1 VWQVEKI
8 RRWLRLHLRGRRVQI
23 GQALRVTI
31 AALVALLISQYL
43 ALPLPLWAVL
53 TAVIVTQLSI
63 GRSLKV
69 TIDYLVGTL
78 GGAVYGGVIA
88 VFLPHMTEAALLAV
102 LALAIAPLA
111 LLAAISPRY
120 NVAPITAIIVLLVPA
135 MTHATPF
142 DSAVNRVLEVVI
154 GGFIGL
160 IVSFVVLPS
169 SAHQQTRVAAARALD
184 MMAHALAE
192 LLGGLTGGLD
202 VESQHRIQDGIGEAL
217 VRLSTVATEAEHERS
232 ARLSGGADT
241 GPLMRTLVRLRHDL
255 VMIGRAAVMPLPE
268 AFRERL
274 GPTLAQIGAAST
286 EYLRSSGAALI
297 ARGPPPP
304 SDPLDLAL
312 ESYGR
317 EIAALRQEGLTR
329 SLPGDVAER
338 FFAIGFSLEQ
348 LHQNFRDLARCV
360 SESAQPA

>member
-1 VWQVEKI
+1 M
-8 RRWLRLHLRGRRVQI
+8 
-23 GQALRVTI
+23 TI
-31 AALVALLISQYL
+31 AALLALAVAQYL

-53 TAVIVTQLSI
+53 TAVIVTQMSL
-63 GRSLKV
+63 GRSLRI

-78 GGAVYGGVIA
+78 GGALYGGAIA
-88 VFLPHMTEAALLAV
+88 VFFPHTGEVALLAV

-111 LLAAISPRY
+111 LVAAISPRY

-135 MTHATPF
+135 MTHATPV
-142 DSAVNRVLEVVI
+142 DSALNRVLEVMI
-154 GGFIGL
+154 GGFVGL
-160 IVSFVVLPS
+160 AVSFFVLPS
-169 SAHQQTRVAAARALD
+169 SAHRQATAAAARALG
-184 MMAHALAE
+184 MMAGALTE
-192 LLGGLTGGLD
+192 LLGGLTSGLD
-202 VESQHRIQDGIGEAL
+202 IDSLHRIQDGIGDAL
-217 VRLSTVATEAEHERS
+217 VKLSTVAIEAEHERS

-274 GPTLAQIGAAST
+274 GPELARVGVAST
-286 EYLRSSGAALI
+286 SYLRASGVALV
-297 ARGPPPP
+297 ARSAPP
-304 SDPLDLAL
+304 SGEAVDLAL
-312 ESYGR
+312 EAYGK
-317 EIAALRQEGLTR
+317 EVAALRQEGLTR

-338 FFAIGFSLEQ
+338 FFALGFALDQ

>member
-1 VWQVEKI
+1 
-8 RRWLRLHLRGRRVQI
+8 
-23 GQALRVTI
+23 VTI
-31 AALVALLISQYL
+31 AALVALLVAQYL

-53 TAVIVTQLSI
+53 TAVIVTQMSI

-69 TIDYLVGTL
+69 TIDYMVGTL

-88 VFLPHMTEAALLAV
+88 VLLPHATEAGLLVV

-135 MTHATPF
+135 MTHATPIE
-142 DSAVNRVLEVVI
+142 SALNRVFEVVI
-154 GGFIGL
+154 GGLIGL
-160 IVSFVVLPS
+160 AVSFIVWPS
-169 SAHQQTRVAAARALD
+169 SAHRQTRVAAARALD
-184 MMAHALAE
+184 MMARALAE

-202 VESQHRIQDGIGEAL
+202 VEALHRIQDGIGEAL
-217 VRLSTVATEAEHERS
+217 VKLSTVATEAEHERS

-304 SDPLDLAL
+304 SEPLDLAL
-312 ESYGR
+312 ENYGR
-317 EIAALRQEGLTR
+317 EVAALRQEGLTR

-338 FFAIGFSLEQ
+338 FFAVGFSLEQ

>member
-1 VWQVEKI
+1 M
-8 RRWLRLHLRGRRVQI
+8 
-23 GQALRVTI
+23 TI
-31 AALVALLISQYL
+31 AALVALLIAQYL

-53 TAVIVTQLSI
+53 TAVIVTQMSI

-69 TIDYLVGTL
+69 TVDYMVGTL
-78 GGAVYGGVIA
+78 GGAVFGGVIA
-88 VFLPHMTEAALLAV
+88 VLLPHATEAALLAV

-120 NVAPITAIIVLLVPA
+120 NVAPITAIIVLLLPA
-135 MTHATPF
+135 MTHATPIE
-142 DSAVNRVLEVVI
+142 SALNRVLEVVL
-154 GGFIGL
+154 GGLIGL
-160 IVSFVVLPS
+160 AVSFIVWPS
-169 SAHQQTRVAAARALD
+169 SAHRQTRVAAASALD
-184 MMAHALAE
+184 MMARALAE

-202 VESQHRIQDGIGEAL
+202 VEALHRIQDGIGEAL
-217 VRLSTVATEAEHERS
+217 VKLSTVATEAEHERS

-297 ARGPPPP
+297 ARASPPP
-304 SDPLDLAL
+304 SEPLDLAL
-312 ESYGR
+312 ENYGR
-317 EIAALRQEGLTR
+317 EVAALRQEGLTR

-338 FFAIGFSLEQ
+338 FFAVGFSLEQ